1 MSTTDPK
8 YPDWRIDDYNVARAG
23 SITVVVVDYAY
34 SCRPPPPEVE
44 IEHNTAWSCTTD
56 VRVPPFVLAA
66 MLRQL
71 GWTVTEPGGGT

>member
-8 YPDWRIDDYNVARAG
+8 YPDWRIDDYNVGRCG
-23 SITVVVVDYAY
+23 NTTVDVCVFQSAD
-34 SCRPPPPEVE
+34 SHPQIEVE
-44 IEHNTAWSCTTD
+44 HDTSWGCTTY
-56 VRVPPFVLAA
+56 VYVPPFVLAA